1 MSLLGQWVNNAAA
14 NAQQL
19 GQWVNNAAAD
29 AQQQQQYQKAAVQGA
44 ALGQTPFIP
53 PSFSENV
60 PEDELV
66 FVGICTRLLPSASLQ
81 QYPPQRRSH
90 NVDCCQRML
99 VQ

>member
-14 NAQQL
+14 NAQQ
-19 GQWVNNAAAD
+19 
-29 AQQQQQYQKAAVQGA
+29 QQQYQKAAVQGA
-44 ALGQTPFIP
+44 GPPFKP

-66 FVGICTRLLPSASLQ
+66 FVGICTRLLPLALAGH
-81 QYPPQRRSH
+81 RSH

-99 VQ
+99 ML

>member
-14 NAQQL
+14 NAL
-19 GQWVNNAAAD
+19 GQWVDNAAAN
-29 AQQQQQYQKAAVQGA
+29 AQQQQQYQNAAVQGA

-66 FVGICTRLLPSASLQ
+66 FVGICTRLLPPA
-81 QYPPQRRSH
+81 RARHRSH

-99 VQ
+99 ML

>member
-14 NAQQL
+14 NAQQ
-19 GQWVNNAAAD
+19 
-29 AQQQQQYQKAAVQGA
+29 QQQYQKAAVQGA
-44 ALGQTPFIP
+44 AFGQPPFKP

-66 FVGICTRLLPSASLQ
+66 FVGICMRLRPLALARHP
-81 QYPPQRRSH
+81 SH

-99 VQ
+99 ML